1 MDFLGGFPKVEG
13 MDTVMVI
20 VDRLSK
26 YIVFIAVDMAAKL
39 FFTHAVKIF
48 ELLEDIIS
56 DRDPKFTG
64 RFWTALINMMGFELK
79 FFTSYDPQTDG
90 KTKRVNTLLEDYFR
104 HYASTSHKNWL
115 ELLMWLNLLTMFTS
129 PLQLE

>member
-1 MDFLGGFPKVEG
+1 